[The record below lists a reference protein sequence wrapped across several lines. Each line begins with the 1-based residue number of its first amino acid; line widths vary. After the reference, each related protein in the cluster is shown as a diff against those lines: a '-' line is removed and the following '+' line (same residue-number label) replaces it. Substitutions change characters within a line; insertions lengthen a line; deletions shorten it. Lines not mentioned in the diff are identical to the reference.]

1 MRENDAVS
9 PDDLAGHTA
18 LLDRWFAAF
27 NDHDVDALCTLADR
41 DVEVIPLT
49 GAESAPPGTTY
60 HGHDG
65 LRTMLNASFERF
77 PRLRI
82 SYSEPRAIGTQVAVD
97 LEFVLDDSESPPH
110 VRPAVCTYRISDGRI
125 RRMRASDHT
134 DIPDPRRRRTRV
146 DNLTPREREILSM
159 LAGGNTVAEIA
170 KELYL
175 SPFTVR
181 THIRNAKDKLQ
192 ARTTAHAVAIALDE
206 HALDV

>member
-1 MRENDAVS
+1 MS
-9 PDDLAGHTA
+9 PDDLAGNTA

-27 NDHDVDALCTLADR
+27 NDHDVDALCNLADR

-49 GAESAPPGTTY
+49 RAESSPPGTTY
-60 HGHDG
+60 HGHEG
-65 LRTMLNASFERF
+65 LRTMLTASFEHF

-82 SYSEPRAIGTQVAVD
+82 SYSAPRAMGTQMAVD
-97 LEFVLDDSESPPH
+97 LEFVLDDRASPPQ
-110 VRPAVCTYRISDGRI
+110 VRPAVCTYRISHGLI
-125 RRMRASDHT
+125 RRVRAAERT
-134 DIPDPRRRRTRV
+134 DVPDPRRRRTRV
-146 DNLTPREREILSM
+146 DNLSPREREILSM
-159 LAGGNTVAEIA
+159 LAGGSTVAEIA